1 MKSRDGPQT
10 FHERGLVTVRLM
22 FQTWIMLPPR
32 DPDQILKA
40 RGAAHRP
47 AGRFE
52 PYRTLREPD
61 GWDSP
66 PDETLLRRITALPA

>member
-10 FHERGLVTVRLM
+10 FHGRGLANVLLM
-22 FQTWIMLPPR
+22 FQSWTMLPPR

-52 PYRTLREPD
+52 PYQGVREDD

-66 PDETLLRRITALPA
+66 PDQTLLRTPW